1 MSVTE
6 ISAAGD
12 KTKTMSSSRLGGAWP
27 LIAIGVAV
35 AANAAAVPDVAM
47 TFLTLADVI
56 R

>member
-6 ISAAGD
+6 ISAAGG

-35 AANAAAVPDVAM
+35 AANAAWIG
-47 TFLTLADVI
+47 FLGYGLSKLF
-56 R
+56 